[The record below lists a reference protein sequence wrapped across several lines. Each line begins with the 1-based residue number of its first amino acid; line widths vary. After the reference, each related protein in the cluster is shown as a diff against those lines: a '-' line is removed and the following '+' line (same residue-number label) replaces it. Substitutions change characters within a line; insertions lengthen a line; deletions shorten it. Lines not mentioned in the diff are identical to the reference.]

1 MNLELNTKIELIN
14 KILDEKKAEDIL
26 VIDVREKVNY
36 ADYVIIA
43 SGQTKNFI
51 QALAGYVEKGLKE
64 QQEVTLHIEGEKDG
78 RWILLDYVDVIVH
91 IFIASEREYYNLE
104 KMLGV

>member
-1 MNLELNTKIELIN
+1 MKLKAKIELIS

-36 ADYVIIA
+36 ADYLIIA

-51 QALAGYVEKGLKE
+51 QALSNYVEIGLKE
-64 QQEVTLHIEGEKDG
+64 HHEFTLHIEGEREG

-91 IFIASEREYYNLE
+91 LFIATEREYYNLE
-104 KMLGV
+104 KLLGV

>member
-1 MNLELNTKIELIN
+1 MKAKIELIS

-36 ADYVIIA
+36 ADYLIIA

-51 QALAGYVEKGLKE
+51 QALSNYVEIGLKE
-64 QQEVTLHIEGEKDG
+64 QQEVALHIEGEREG

-91 IFIASEREYYNLE
+91 LFITTEREYYNLE
-104 KMLGV
+104 KLLGV

>member
-51 QALAGYVEKGLKE
+51 QALANYVEKGLKE
-64 QQEVTLHIEGEKDG
+64 QQEVALHIEGEKDG